1 MKKHQFWIRV
11 VSICIAF
18 VLLLSVSACKDKDDI
33 NPEDAVKLSFKSASS
48 YEHLKS
54 LNGQPVTINGYLATS
69 SPADGSFIFLMNL
82 PYQSCPFCVPNTT
95 QLSNTIEVYPKENE
109 KFTYTTQAVRVVGI
123 LEVAPSEDEPF
134 TDLYGY
140 EFNFKII
147 DATYSILKDEDLT
160 AELALWQKI
169 ANAGVVEELYRMYDY
184 VNFVCSWNTYSVNSY
199 EDENGVVR
207 PGYYLYA
214 SDALNYLTKDGAQYN
229 YGYKDGYFEALIAKI
244 EAVDPN
250 AFEVLENNVREAK
263 ALAELAVKELQDG
276 KYTSEYK
283 YVEKFD
289 SYDYVYTITNGDA
302 LQKKMQELYNAFT
315 DWIGEWE
322 L

>member
-1 MKKHQFWIRV
+1 MKRFCFWIRLMAL
-11 VSICIAF
+11 C
-18 VLLLSVSACKDKDDI
+18 LSVLMLLPLISCKKDEI
-33 NPEDAVKLSFKSASS
+33 TPEDAVKLSFKSASS
-48 YEHLKS
+48 YEYLQS
-54 LNGQPVTINGYLATS
+54 LNGQHVTINGYLATS

-82 PYQSCPFCVPNTT
+82 PYQSCPFCVPNTS
-95 QLSNTIEVYPKENE
+95 QLSNTIEVYPKKNE
-109 KFTYTTQAVRVVGI
+109 KFTYTTQAVQVVGI

-140 EFNFKII
+140 EFSFKIV
-147 DATYSILKDEDLT
+147 DASYTVLKDEDLT

-199 EDENGVVR
+199 VDENGVVK

-214 SDALNYLTKDGAQYN
+214 SDALNYLTKDGAQFN
-229 YGYKDGYFEALIAKI
+229 YGYKAGYFDDLITKI
-244 EAVDPN
+244 ESVDPN
-250 AFEVLENNVREAK
+250 AFEALENNVREAK

-283 YVEKFD
+283 YVEEFN
-289 SYDYVYTITNGDA
+289 SYDYVYTITNGEA
-302 LQKKMQELYNAFT
+302 FQKKMQELYKAFS